1 MGKPRI
7 VQVIASDG
15 YRKDDILRYAAG
27 LEQASEH
34 PLAAANVGGARERSL
49 PLGKVES
56 FRSLT
61 GKGVAGK
68 VDGREVALRIP
79 ALFSELGIAIGRLA
93 HEADEAR
100 REGRTVMFLSLDRKP
115 AGLLSVADPI
125 KCANYQIMR

>member
-1 MGKPRI
+1 MR
-7 VQVIASDG
+7 
-15 YRKDDILRYAAG
+15 
-27 LEQASEH
+27 QASNRQANTRLL
-34 PLAAANVGGARERSL
+34 PRTSAAQESGAFRWERW
-49 PLGKVES
+49 ES

-68 VDGREVALRIP
+68 VDGRGVALRIP

-100 REGRTVMFLSLDRKP
+100 REGRTVKFLSLDRKP
-115 AGLLSVADPI
+115 AGLISVADPI